1 MTTTTIT
8 PGVRTT
14 DIIILRR
21 RNTGQWTFD
30 YQKGEI
36 YHTGTGKPLKFRL
49 NNDGYLCHTTQ
60 EHGLSFSIT
69 KHRAIWIAATAT
81 IPIDLTLE
89 VDHINGSK
97 TDCRIQNLRLITH
110 KENSRTGRPGNKRFT
125 EDTIRQIRTLS
136 QSGTTTAELGQ
147 TYAVSQSCIS
157 RIIRGVT
164 YRSVT

>member
-36 YHTGTGKPLKFRL
+36 YHTGTGKPLKFRP
-49 NNDGYLCHTTQ
+49 NNDGYLCHITR
-60 EHGLSFSIT
+60 EHGLSFAIT
-69 KHRAIWIAATAT
+69 KHRAIWIAATGT
-81 IPIDLTLE
+81 VPIDLTLE
-89 VDHINGSK
+89 IDHINNDK
-97 TDCRIQNLRLITH
+97 TDCRLQNLRLITH
-110 KENSRTGRPGNKRFT
+110 RENSRPGRAGNKKFT
-125 EDTIRQIRTLS
+125 EDTIRQIRNLS
-136 QSGTTTAELGQ
+136 QSGTSTAELGK
-147 TYAVSQSCIS
+147 TYRVSPSCIS

-164 YRSVT
+164 YRSVN